1 MQVEYDVAIKSEECE
16 SFKEEIMDFADLF
29 CPKEQVL
36 YVLKDK
42 LTEAIFCECHVPAG
56 ELIKN
61 CTIDVPLD
69 PDDQSDYRANRELV
83 EASSAY
89 AQMKLDAKGGRIFSN
104 IVAEY
109 NMEFDEEHPLKIIG
123 GQHRI
128 NAILEA
134 LEQGV
139 DEYHGIKVYFNLN
152 MDQRLDVQLISNTNI
167 AVSADLLDRMLE
179 TVKGPELRN
188 WCHEVGLLNK
198 ESDFADKKQRGEC
211 ITVREARTFII
222 NYYLGCEI
230 VDFDKEKTDGIIAK
244 TGGNDEQWDNIKEEH
259 PELWEDRKLKCAGEA
274 FAKLANKQR
283 NFFSEDGQKPSREYA
298 DKAFNYAIIAAWAF
312 VAGTLSKNEVRC
324 KRHYE
329 LPDHS
334 KKDPLN
340 AEALATA
347 RHKSDPENY
356 RGLGTRTDAKERGRL
371 IELFYLQAEDGK
383 GITKGLINL
392 ALSKYFAKQANLEVQ
407 KVEKKVRK

>member
-1 MQVEYDVAIKSEECE
+1 M
-16 SFKEEIMDFADLF
+16 
-29 CPKEQVL
+29 
-36 YVLKDK
+36 
-42 LTEAIFCECHVPAG
+42 
-56 ELIKN
+56 
-61 CTIDVPLD
+61 
-69 PDDQSDYRANRELV
+69 
-83 EASSAY
+83 
-89 AQMKLDAKGGRIFSN
+89 
-104 IVAEY
+104 
-109 NMEFDEEHPLKIIG
+109 
-123 GQHRI
+123 
-128 NAILEA
+128 
-134 LEQGV
+134 
-139 DEYHGIKVYFNLN
+139 YFNLN